1 MVEVGAWPITT
12 VPVELLPEKSVAP
25 EYTVE
30 IVSLPTGRLE
40 VVTLA
45 TPFVMVP
52 VPSDVDP
59 LMNVTVPV
67 GVPVPGLTTTTVA
80 LIVTDWPNTGE
91 VGVELMVVAVEAWP
105 TVSTVALEVWPL
117 KLVSPEYCSV
127 IELAP
132 SAARLW

>member
-1 MVEVGAWPITT
+1 M
-12 VPVELLPEKSVAP
+12 VAP

-67 GVPVPGLTTTTVA
+67 GVPVPGLTTTTVV
-80 LIVTDWPNTGE
+80 LDR
-91 VGVELMVVAVEAWP
+91 
-105 TVSTVALEVWPL
+105 
-117 KLVSPEYCSV
+117 YR
-127 IELAP
+127 LAEHRRGR
-132 SAARLW
+132 SRADGRRC